1 MYSILCSCLS
11 LLTFSQTAVS
21 PAWRTAFAFMDVPTF
36 GNFTGVSA
44 ADNAT
49 VASVLAPANQVF
61 GLDSYY
67 NEEYPAD
74 SEWQESLFGSNYA
87 RLVEIKKQV
96 DPRGVFNC
104 RRCVDSE
111 SGY

>member
-1 MYSILCSCLS
+1 
-11 LLTFSQTAVS
+11 
-21 PAWRTAFAFMDVPTF
+21 MDVPTF
-36 GNFTGVSA
+36 GNFTGISA

-49 VASVLAPANQVF
+49 VASVLSSANQVF

-74 SEWQESLFGSNYA
+74 TQWQESQFGSNYA
-87 RLVEIKKQV
+87 RLLEIKKQV
-96 DPRGVFNC
+96 DPQSVFNC
-104 RRCVDSE
+104 RRCVGSE